1 MDHLRDQEKL
11 FSQFAFS
18 MSWKALIDE
27 RQLQEEKLLKR
38 HAVALTNAYV
48 FFDVGSR
55 AQRM

>member
-1 MDHLRDQEKL
+1 
-11 FSQFAFS
+11 